1 MDSVKWASPQA
12 NAHFTQS
19 VYELCNRMSHRFS
32 PIDTLKHFLRNKLG
46 GYIVAIKDI
55 RTNNLLYRGVSCPER
70 PSTIDRVSYPPADK
84 ITKLGLVNR
93 IGTSMFYCSAAGRD
107 MAMTFWSRKRK
118 SSRTSRC
125 GRRAIGRTASS
136 PVRISTGTGNAEP
149 TSAPAG
155 NCCRPAAPCMTDVR
169 CCTAHQSGTAIYA
182 RYERSAAPR
191 PMRARS
197 PRDLHEDARDIARR
211 KMKTKAFAKSR
222 DERKRVEMRFAH
234 LKTHHG

>member
-93 IGTSMFYCSAAGRD
+93 IGTSMFYCSAAGKD
-107 MAMTFWSRKRK
+107 MAQKIIPHIPVWEKSDRQDGIFSRSDFYWDRKRGAYICPNGK
-118 SSRTSRC
+118 LLQT
-125 GRRAIGRTASS
+125 
-136 PVRISTGTGNAEP
+136 
-149 TSAPAG
+149 
-155 NCCRPAAPCMTDVR
+155 
-169 CCTAHQSGTAIYA
+169 SGTVH
-182 RYERSAAPR
+182 AAVPR
-191 PMRARS
+191 
-197 PRDLHEDARDIARR
+197 L
-211 KMKTKAFAKSR
+211 KAGLRCVLDTS
-222 DERKRVEMRFAH
+222 EV
-234 LKTHHG
+234 LHHGRCAQDPARPP